1 MHAWIVI
8 SNVFKEKKLNTYLSG
23 RRKKRL
29 SRLGW
34 LSFMVSSNSKVR
46 WHQNPCSWF
55 KCFGWL
61 PESITTG
68 DQGDVLWRL
77 LVEFK
82 RAQYPSLSPLPESM
96 TTGDQGDVLWRL
108 LVELKRAQYPIS
120 ESLTARDLGYVFP
133 HSFFYSPYKLC
144 CDFFSN
150 WELLFLRQQST

>member
-8 SNVFKEKKLNTYLSG
+8 FNVFKEKKLNTYLSG

-46 WHQNPCSWF
+46 RHQNPCSWF

-77 LVEFK
+77 LVE
-82 RAQYPSLSPLPESM
+82 
-96 TTGDQGDVLWRL
+96 
-108 LVELKRAQYPIS
+108 LKRAQYPIS
-120 ESLTARDLGYVFP
+120 ESLTRINDHRWSGRRAVAIAGRTQKSSVP
-133 HSFFYSPYKLC
+133 HLWVPYSPRSWVCLSTFFLLSPYKLC